1 MGKRALVVD
10 SCAAARSVLVVLL
23 QRSGWEV
30 IGAADGAE
38 GLLLAG
44 LWQFDLVI
52 TDREPTKIPL
62 PYLVRALKESVSS
75 PGVRVILLVEPDGCT
90 LELEKLTEGVL
101 VRNAEIEIQLHSL
114 LSKWFGRGRHRRHES
129 LPHTPEVPAA
139 TQRLSSGQGLL
150 KSKAIDDRLANGA
163 GPGA

>member
-10 SCAAARSVLVVLL
+10 SRAAARSVLVVLL

-38 GLLLAG
+38 ALLLAG

-52 TDREPTKIPL
+52 TDSEPTKVPG

-75 PGVRVILLVEPDGCT
+75 PGVRVILLAEPDGCT
-90 LELEKLTEGVL
+90 GELEKLAEGVL

-114 LSKWFGRGRHRRHES
+114 LSKLFGRGSHRRHGN
-129 LPHTPEVPAA
+129 LPHTPELHAA
-139 TQRLSSGQGLL
+139 THRSSSGQGLL
-150 KSKAIDDRLANGA
+150 KSKVIDDRLANGA